1 MATKDE
7 ITSKINSKIVK
18 DGNIRAVDTNEI
30 LRDILDFSN
39 TGITQNTTN
48 INNIEQRI
56 IVLENKPET
65 DDYKPFSFWEESP
78 LKDKR
83 GAYLW
88 YSFRGIEKLS
98 ASFTFRLLIK
108 ESSVTDF
115 RFQLNDK
122 IIETLKVFFQKPIH
136 QITPISFTVSVNN
149 TKPENESTIVYHPR
163 IWTMYFMISD
173 NIVNFKLAKERYIED
188 KILEGDEI
196 FTSIH
201 FHCPEFNFDK

>member
-48 INNIEQRI
+48 INNIEQRV

-65 DDYKPFSFWEESP
+65 DNYKPFSFWDENPIADNNGLSQ
-78 LKDKR
+78 
-83 GAYLW
+83 LW
-88 YSFRGIEKLS
+88 YSFKGISKES
-98 ASFTFRLLIK
+98 VNFTFKFVLLKPDSKKGK
-108 ESSVTDF
+108 EYNYK
-115 RFQLNDK
+115 LNDK
-122 IIETLKVFFQKPIH
+122 IVKELKSILIGKDDDLTFIVPGCYNDFYSNHVCLNISLIEDTLKFRF
-136 QITPISFTVSVNN
+136 
-149 TKPENESTIVYHPR
+149 
-163 IWTMYFMISD
+163 SD
-173 NIVNFKLAKERYIED
+173 NNFND
-188 KILEGDEI
+188 NNFDNGFNI

-201 FHCPEFNFDK
+201 FHCPPFNFDRK